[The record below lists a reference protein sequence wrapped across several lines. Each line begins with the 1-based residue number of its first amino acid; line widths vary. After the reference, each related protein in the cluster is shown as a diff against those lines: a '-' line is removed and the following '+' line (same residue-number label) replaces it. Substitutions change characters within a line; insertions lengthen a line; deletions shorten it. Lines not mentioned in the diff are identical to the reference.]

1 MQFIEKSFTF
11 CGLGTRRK
19 TVTARNCMG
28 LLLLPVP
35 NPPAS
40 STSEHPFSTVNTQKK
55 RGNSITKSQGQ
66 ISSSEDNL
74 YWSQRKG
81 MGALSFAYDTICS
94 TDSYKSRLSI
104 WHWDSYVFTQLLNI
118 WEPFPVMDPQYSY
131 KNLLISVIT
140 WKYYLNVSIEC
151 NLSKSDLI
159 YSRNSYFTACGLHF
173 FLFRRY

>member
-1 MQFIEKSFTF
+1 
-11 CGLGTRRK
+11 
-19 TVTARNCMG
+19 
-28 LLLLPVP
+28 
-35 NPPAS
+35 
-40 STSEHPFSTVNTQKK
+40 
-55 RGNSITKSQGQ
+55 
-66 ISSSEDNL
+66 
-74 YWSQRKG
+74 

-104 WHWDSYVFTQLLNI
+104 WHWDSYVFTQLFNI

-159 YSRNSYFTACGLHF
+159 YNRNSYFTACGLHF
-173 FLFRRY
+173 FCSGDIRLSFTFTMVSKFFLVSSVVKQAFLIRGPQLPSALILYNAMHSDPIKAEVKF